1 MSESRGEQRRTKS
14 TINKCH
20 NQNTST
26 GVGPRSGKNRPSRTE
41 VWGTVAR
48 DDKKGDWLLRTKFN
62 GSFESSA
69 PALAVP
75 LLTHSLTL
83 SLFYLLSL
91 VLFLSLSPILEPPRP
106 YLWAGHSAA
115 SPCALSHNP
124 TLPPPIPRY
133 PPFRYPLILEMD
145 SEHSETN
152 FWTRFVFLI
161 VFLTLCSSSKLVL
174 SQQCRMDPPPPQQG
188 RRGFETGLG

>member
-1 MSESRGEQRRTKS
+1 MLVSVEVKMERDLPVSESRGEQRRTKS

-48 DDKKGDWLLRTKFN
+48 DDKKGDRLLRTKFN

-75 LLTHSLTL
+75 LLTLSLSLSLLSPLSSSL
-83 SLFYLLSL
+83 SLF
-91 VLFLSLSPILEPPRP
+91 
-106 YLWAGHSAA
+106 
-115 SPCALSHNP
+115 
-124 TLPPPIPRY
+124 
-133 PPFRYPLILEMD
+133 
-145 SEHSETN
+145 
-152 FWTRFVFLI
+152 I
-161 VFLTLCSSSKLVL
+161 V
-174 SQQCRMDPPPPQQG
+174 DP
-188 RRGFETGLG
+188 